1 MLRRTLV
8 ITAVLALAPAFAP
21 AGPATAADAAP
32 PLVTLPA
39 EGLDL
44 SQFQWKNRLIVV
56 FADTDADP
64 AFGEQLSLL
73 AEDPGALSERDV
85 LVVTDSLPKPASPAR
100 AKLRPHGFSLIW
112 IDKDGAVRFRK
123 ASPWTVRELTQAID
137 KTPLRLQELAD
148 RQDR

>member
-1 MLRRTLV
+1 MKPRMLV
-8 ITAVLALAPAFAP
+8 FAAIFAFATAVAIL
-21 AGPATAADAAP
+21 AADAAP
-32 PLVTLPA
+32 PLVILPA
-39 EGLDL
+39 DGLDL
-44 SQFQWKNRLIVV
+44 SQYLWKNRLIVV

-64 AFGEQLSLL
+64 AFAEQLALL
-73 AEDPGALSERDV
+73 AEDPAALTERDV
-85 LVVTDSLPKPASPAR
+85 LVVTDSLPQPPTAVR

-148 RQDR
+148 QPGG

>member
-8 ITAVLALAPAFAP
+8 ITAVLALAPAFAL
-21 AGPATAADAAP
+21 GSPATAADAAP

-64 AFGEQLSLL
+64 AFAEQLSLL

-85 LVVTDSLPKPASPAR
+85 LVVTDSLPQPPTPAR

-148 RQDR
+148 RPRR

>member
-1 MLRRTLV
+1 MKPRMLV
-8 ITAVLALAPAFAP
+8 FAAIFAFAP
-21 AGPATAADAAP
+21 AVAILAADAAP
-32 PLVTLPA
+32 PLVILPA
-39 EGLDL
+39 DGLDL
-44 SQFQWKNRLIVV
+44 SQYLWKNRLIVV

-64 AFGEQLSLL
+64 AFAEQLALL
-73 AEDPGALSERDV
+73 AEDPAALTERDV
-85 LVVTDSLPKPASPAR
+85 LVVTDSLPQPPTAVR

-148 RQDR
+148 GQGR

>member
-1 MLRRTLV
+1 MIGRRL
-8 ITAVLALAPAFAP
+8 VLAAFLTLAPAL
-21 AGPATAADAAP
+21 AGTGFAADAVP

-44 SQFQWKNRLIVV
+44 AQFQWKNRLILV

-64 AFGEQLSLL
+64 AFAEQLSLL
-73 AEDPGALSERDV
+73 ADDPAALAERDV
-85 LVVTDSLPKPASPAR
+85 LVIIDSLPQPPSPAR

-123 ASPWTVRELTQAID
+123 ASPWTVREVTQAID

-148 RQDR
+148 RQGR

>member
-1 MLRRTLV
+1 MISRSLV
-8 ITAVLALAPAFAP
+8 FTAFLALALAPSLANRCF
-21 AGPATAADAAP
+21 GADAAP
-32 PLVTLPA
+32 PLVTLNA
-39 EGLDL
+39 DSLDL
-44 SQFQWKNRLIVV
+44 SQYQWKNRLIVV

-64 AFGEQLSLL
+64 AFAEQLSLL

-85 LVVTDSLPKPASPAR
+85 LVVTDSLPQPPSPAR

-148 RQDR
+148 RPGR

>member
-21 AGPATAADAAP
+21 VWQAAAADAVP

-44 SQFQWKNRLIVV
+44 GQYLWKNRIVVV

-64 AFGEQLSLL
+64 AFAEQLALL
-73 AEDPGALSERDV
+73 AEDPAALTQRDV
-85 LVVTDSLPKPASPAR
+85 VVVTDSRPQPPTPAR

-137 KTPLRLQELAD
+137 KTPLRLQELAELPGG
-148 RQDR
+148 